1 MSPLGP
7 LARKWFPE
15 YRLLVGLFAIT
26 GFIVQSALAH
36 TLHAL
41 LQQAKDDLH
50 DALKFLN
57 VHVSF
62 VHLKLGDKIANGV
75 DLIADP
81 IISALGNAAQAAD
94 AQIAKWF
101 YGMERTVKEIYDA
114 IEATAMITVSLAYW
128 AGKEIYH
135 GAIGGKINVIQ
146 TVQRAQAKAQA
157 DTRARAN
164 AATRAVG
171 HPLDR
176 RIAHQV
182 GARTAPLQAEINAL
196 HRATAVTL
204 PGEISWLRDRT
215 GQLEHGYEAVR
226 TRIRELGK
234 ATVGITGAAITA
246 VALER
251 LGVSWIRC
259 SRWKRLGKGICGPWG
274 NGLDGLISLIVAEEA
289 IRDLPGLVRE
299 LQLVTRETVE
309 GIQRIAQV

>member
-1 MSPLGP
+1 M
-7 LARKWFPE
+7 
-15 YRLLVGLFAIT
+15 LFR
-26 GFIVQSALAH
+26 S
-36 TLHAL
+36 
-41 LQQAKDDLH
+41 
-50 DALKFLN
+50 
-57 VHVSF
+57 

-114 IEATAMITVSLAYW
+114 IEATAMISVSLAYW

-157 DTRARAN
+157 DTRARAH
-164 AATRAVG
+164 AATKAVG

-182 GARTAPLQAEINAL
+182 GARTAPLEAEIASL
-196 HRATAVTL
+196 QRAVAVEL
-204 PGEISWLRDRT
+204 PHAQDLIRDQ
-215 GQLEHGYEAVR
+215 GQRLSKIYHDLFH
-226 TRIRELGK
+226 RIRTFGLELTGIGA
-234 ATVGITGAAITA
+234 ATVAAIA
-246 VALER
+246 IER

-259 SRWKRLGKGICGPWG
+259 SRWKRLGKNICGPWG
-274 NGLDGLISLIVAEEA
+274 SIID
-289 IRDLPGLVRE
+289 DLLLGAFAFEVLVDP
-299 LQLVTRETVE
+299 V
-309 GIQRIAQV
+309 RIAELADEAESLLLPVIEKVAG